1 MHPDS
6 LYVLFQSNGVILPG
20 IHQKFESDAVVHQV
34 GVRLGF
40 GDQVFRYEYRPESL
54 ERRKGYLNAWL
65 LGCPAPA
72 QCEHEHEQQ
81 HEQPARPPVS

>member
-6 LYVLFQSNGVILPG
+6 LYVLLQSNGVILPG
-20 IHQKFESDAVVHQV
+20 IHQKFESDAVVHLV

-40 GDQVFRYEYRPESL
+40 GDQVFRYEHRSESL

-65 LGCPAPA
+65 LDCPAPA
-72 QCEHEHEQQ
+72 QCECEHEQQ